1 MHRPAQAKPF
11 RSLLLPAALLPLL
24 LCAQPPN
31 DDCANAANLCAQQP
45 LSGNNTGS
53 QSSIPGFCPGTN
65 DLVWYSFTTNSQGGV
80 VNIDVSGIACTQV
93 PGMDNELSV
102 VVLAGDGSCTPAS
115 FTSVSSCAS
124 DSLDFSIGTQA
135 LAPNTVYW
143 IVVGGLA
150 NNGATLPAN
159 CGFTLNAS
167 GPGMDIV
174 DVDFDGG
181 PDQEIGE
188 GEVTQLEAT
197 GGSTYDWSPTS
208 GLSGN
213 TIPDP
218 FASPS
223 ETTTYTVTTVLNGC
237 TYTDQVLVEVV
248 RRIAPPNTFTP
259 NGDGINDT
267 WRIPGLD
274 QYPAAEV
281 LVYDR
286 WGQRVYRSSGYDEPW
301 DGTNNGARLPTATY
315 YYHIRLNQLEG
326 NSPPYTGSITIVR

>member
-1 MHRPAQAKPF
+1 M
-11 RSLLLPAALLPLL
+11 
-24 LCAQPPN
+24 
-31 DDCANAANLCAQQP
+31 
-45 LSGNNTGS
+45 
-53 QSSIPGFCPGTN
+53 
-65 DLVWYSFTTNSQGGV
+65 
-80 VNIDVSGIACTQV
+80 
-93 PGMDNELSV
+93 
-102 VVLAGDGSCTPAS
+102 
-115 FTSVSSCAS
+115 
-124 DSLDFSIGTQA
+124 
-135 LAPNTVYW
+135 
-143 IVVGGLA
+143 
-150 NNGATLPAN
+150 
-159 CGFTLNAS
+159 
-167 GPGMDIV
+167 
-174 DVDFDGG
+174 
-181 PDQEIGE
+181 
-188 GEVTQLEAT
+188 
-197 GGSTYDWSPTS
+197 
-208 GLSGN
+208 SGN

-237 TYTDQVLVEVV
+237 TYNDQVLVEVV